1 MTQEVNDDL
10 KIQLINSTSNNK
22 FLEDKILVL
31 KKELENKKESKPF
44 TGVSVLIKT
53 IFLNFNH

>member
-44 TGVSVLIKT
+44 TGVSVLI
-53 IFLNFNH
+53 

>member
-31 KKELENKKESKPF
+31 EKELENKKESKPF
-44 TGVSVLIKT
+44 TGVSVLI
-53 IFLNFNH
+53 